1 MTSRVDRPLLV
12 AVASTVLVTACAA
25 WLLTLRQVSGE
36 WELWPAAAPARLTLF
51 DRTYLRGT
59 NTNPAD
65 PAAAP
70 VGTTLG
76 GGTIVSTPPVPYVPT
91 VVWVLDGDRT
101 TGYALSGGP

>member
-1 MTSRVDRPLLV
+1 MSTGARRPLLV
-12 AVASTVLVTACAA
+12 AVAAAVVVTASMA
-25 WLLTLRQVSGE
+25 WLLTLRMASGE
-36 WELWPAAAPARLTLF
+36 WALRPPTTPARLTLF

-59 NTNPAD
+59 NTDPAD

-76 GGTIVSTPPVPYVPT
+76 GGTIVSIPPVPYVPT
-91 VVWVLDGDRT
+91 VVWVLDGGRT